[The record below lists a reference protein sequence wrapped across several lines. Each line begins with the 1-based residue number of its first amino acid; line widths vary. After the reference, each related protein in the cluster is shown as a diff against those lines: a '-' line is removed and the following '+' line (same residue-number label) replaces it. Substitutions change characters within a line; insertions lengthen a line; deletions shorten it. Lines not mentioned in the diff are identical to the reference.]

1 MESILARALEY
12 TLKYW
17 LKSFSRDQF
26 KLQGRTAQLSNLDI
40 NGDALHSSMGL
51 PPALN
56 VTTARVGKLEIVL
69 PSLSNVQVEPIVV
82 QIDKLD
88 LVLEEN
94 PDADVG
100 RSMNSSQTS
109 SSTVKGSGYGFADKI
124 ADGMTLEVRTVNLL
138 LETGGGSQRQGGATW
153 ASPLASIT
161 IRNLL
166 LYTTNENWQVVN
178 LKDAR
183 DFSANKKFIYVF
195 KKLEWES
202 LSIDLLPHPDMF
214 ADLARAQEGANG
226 RDDDGAKRVFFGGER
241 FIEGISGQ
249 ANITLQRTELNS
261 PLGLE
266 VNLHITE
273 AVCPALS
280 EPGLRALLR
289 FMTGLYVCLNRGD
302 VDLKA
307 QQRSTEAAGR
317 SLVSIIVDHIF
328 MCVKDP
334 EFQLEFL
341 MQSLFFSRA
350 SVSDGQNENNWTRV
364 MIGGLFLRD
373 TFSRPPCTLV
383 QPVMRAV
390 TDDSLHVPEFA
401 KNFCPPIYP
410 FKHKQ
415 WELSGSVPLLC
426 LHSVQVKPSPVPPS
440 FATQTVIHC
449 QPLTIHLQEKSC
461 LRISSFLA
469 DGIVGNPGSVLP
481 DFSIS
486 SIILTLKELDITVP
500 LDVAKSTDYHSSWDG
515 ISQSSFDGARLHI
528 KNMQFSESP
537 SLKLRLLN
545 LDKDPACFLLW
556 EGQPIDA
563 SQKKWTTSV
572 SQISLSLE
580 TYNELTGSKSSDAI
594 LALLRC
600 VELTDVSIEVAMAT
614 ADGNTLTVVPPP
626 GGVVRVGVSC
636 QQYLSN
642 TSVDQLFFV
651 LDLYAYFGR
660 VSEKIALAGKNN
672 QPKESRSN
680 LLAGKLVDKV
690 PSDTAVSLLVKNLQ
704 LRFLESSSTI
714 VEERPLVQFIG
725 NDMFIKVSHRTLGGA
740 VAISS
745 TVRWDNVE
753 VDCVDTEGNIAYDHG
768 IVSTS
773 IENGSFMNG
782 NGLSQLRAI
791 LWVENKRD
799 RFTTPFLDINIVHV
813 IPLNERDME
822 CHSLNVSACVAGVRL
837 SGGMNYAEALLHRF
851 GILGPDGGPGKGLMK
866 GLENLRAGPLSKLFK
881 TSPLIAG
888 SLEGDGKE
896 SPLLQLGKPDDVD
909 VSVELKNWL
918 FALEGAQEVGER
930 WWFYNPNKEGR
941 EERCWHTS
949 FKSFRVKA
957 QSSPKDPAIGKGRSC
972 GAQQYPM
979 ELVTVSVEGLQT
991 LKPQVQKNTQHTV
1004 SLLNGVNEAVET
1016 FGGINLEARMVVS
1029 EDNVD
1034 VEMAN
1039 WILENL
1045 KFSVKHPIEAVVTKN
1060 ELQHLA
1066 LLFKSEVD
1074 SMGRITA
1081 GILRLLKLEGSIGQA
1096 ALDQLSNLGS
1106 ESIDKIFTPE
1116 KLSRGSS
1123 VASLGFSPSAYLI
1136 GESPQPTA
1144 ESTVTSLEQAILDS
1158 QSKCTYLMS
1167 ELGSSVS
1174 PVQHVA
1180 TIKQLYEKL
1189 ESMQTLLSRLRNQI

>member
-56 VTTARVGKLEIVL
+56 VTTARVGKLEIML
-69 PSLSNVQVEPIVV
+69 PSLSNVQVEPVVV

-94 PDADVG
+94 PDADVA
-100 RSMNSSQTS
+100 RSTSSSQTS
-109 SSTVKGSGYGFADKI
+109 SSTVKGGGYGFADKI
-124 ADGMTLEVRTVNLL
+124 ADGMTVEVRTVNLL
-138 LETGGGSQRQGGATW
+138 LETGGGSRRQGGATW

-178 LKDAR
+178 LKEAR

-214 ADLARAQEGANG
+214 ADANLACAQEGPIG

-241 FIEGISGQ
+241 LIEGISGE

-280 EPGLRALLR
+280 EPGFRAFLR
-289 FMTGLYVCLNRGD
+289 FLTGLYVCLNRGD
-302 VDLKA
+302 VDPKT
-307 QQRSTEAAGR
+307 QQRSTEAAGC

-328 MCVKDP
+328 LCVKDP

-350 SVSDGQNENNWTRV
+350 SVSDGQNDNNLTRV

-383 QPVMRAV
+383 QPAMQAV
-390 TDDSLHVPEFA
+390 TDDFLHVPEFA

-410 FKHKQ
+410 FKDKQ
-415 WELSGSVPLLC
+415 WGLSGSVPLLC

-469 DGIVGNPGSVLP
+469 DGIVVNPGSVLP

-486 SIILTLKELDITVP
+486 SIVLSLKELDVTVP

-537 SLKLRLLN
+537 SLNLRLLN

-556 EGQPIDA
+556 EGQPVDA
-563 SQKKWTTSV
+563 SQKKWATSV

-580 TYNELTGSKSSDAI
+580 TYNKVAGSKSSDAI

-614 ADGNTLTVVPPP
+614 ADGKTLTAVPPP

-660 VSEKIALAGKNN
+660 VTEKIALVGKKN

-680 LLAGKLVDKV
+680 LVGKLVDKV
-690 PSDTAVSLLVKNLQ
+690 PSDTAVSLLVRNLQ

-714 VEERPLVQFIG
+714 VEELPLVQFIG
-725 NDMFIKVSHRTLGGA
+725 NEMFVKVSHRTLGGA

-753 VDCVDTEGNIAYDHG
+753 VDCVDTDGNIAYDNG
-768 IVSTS
+768 TLPTS
-773 IENGSFMNG
+773 IENGSLMNG

-791 LWVENKRD
+791 LWVHNKGG
-799 RFTTPFLDINIVHV
+799 RFITPFLDVSIVHV

-822 CHSLNVSACVAGVRL
+822 CHSLNVSACIAGVRL

-866 GLENLRAGPLSKLFK
+866 GLENLRAGPLVKLFK
-881 TSPLIAG
+881 TSPLLAG
-888 SLEGDGKE
+888 SLEGDEKE

-909 VSVELKNWL
+909 VSIELKNWL
-918 FALEGAQEVGER
+918 FALEGAQEMAER
-930 WWFYNPNKEGR
+930 WWFYNPNNAGR

-949 FKSFRVKA
+949 FQSFRVKA
-957 QSSPKDPAIGKGRSC
+957 QSRPKDLLNGKGSSC
-972 GAQQYPM
+972 GTQQYPV
-979 ELVTVSVEGLQT
+979 ELVIISVEGLQT
-991 LKPQVQKNTQHTV
+991 LKPQVQKNTHHNV
-1004 SLLNGVNEAVET
+1004 PLLNGVNETVEPL
-1016 FGGINLEARMVVS
+1016 GGINLEARMVVS
-1029 EDNVD
+1029 EDDVD

-1039 WILENL
+1039 WIMENL

-1074 SMGRITA
+1074 SMGRIAA

-1096 ALDQLSNLGS
+1096 TLDQLSNLGS

-1123 VASLGFSPSAYLI
+1123 AASLGISPSAYLI
-1136 GESPQPTA
+1136 GESPRPTV
-1144 ESTVTSLEQAILDS
+1144 ESTVTSLEQAVLDS
-1158 QSKCTYLMS
+1158 QSKCTSLMT
-1167 ELGSSVS
+1167 ELSSS
-1174 PVQHVA
+1174 DSSLHVA

-1189 ESMQTLLSRLRNQI
+1189 DSMQMLLSRLRNQI

>member
-1 MESILARALEY
+1 M
-12 TLKYW
+12 
-17 LKSFSRDQF
+17 
-26 KLQGRTAQLSNLDI
+26 
-40 NGDALHSSMGL
+40 
-51 PPALN
+51 
-56 VTTARVGKLEIVL
+56 
-69 PSLSNVQVEPIVV
+69 
-82 QIDKLD
+82 
-88 LVLEEN
+88 
-94 PDADVG
+94 
-100 RSMNSSQTS
+100 
-109 SSTVKGSGYGFADKI
+109 TV
-124 ADGMTLEVRTVNLL
+124 EVRTVNLL
-138 LETGGGSQRQGGATW
+138 LETGGGSQHQGGATW

-178 LKDAR
+178 LKEAR

-214 ADLARAQEGANG
+214 ADANLARAQEGPIG

-241 FIEGISGQ
+241 LIEGISGE

-280 EPGLRALLR
+280 EPGLRAFLR
-289 FMTGLYVCLNRGD
+289 FLTGLYVCLNRGD
-302 VDLKA
+302 VDPKS

-328 MCVKDP
+328 LCVKDP

-341 MQSLFFSRA
+341 MQSLFFSRG
-350 SVSDGQNENNWTRV
+350 SVSNGKNDNNLTKV

-373 TFSRPPCTLV
+373 TFLRPPCTLV
-383 QPVMRAV
+383 QPTMQTV
-390 TDDSLHVPEFA
+390 TDGILHVPEFA

-410 FKHKQ
+410 FKDKQ
-415 WELSGSVPLLC
+415 WGFSGSVPLFC

-440 FATQTVIHC
+440 FATRTVIHC

-469 DGIVGNPGSVLP
+469 DGIVVNPGSVLP

-486 SIILTLKELDITVP
+486 SIILSLKELDVTVP
-500 LDVAKSTDYHSSWDG
+500 LDVAKSSDYHSSWDG

-537 SLKLRLLN
+537 SLNLRLLN

-556 EGQPIDA
+556 EGQPVDA
-563 SQKKWTTSV
+563 SQKKWATSV

-580 TYNELTGSKSSDAI
+580 TYDKVSGSKSSDAI

-614 ADGNTLTVVPPP
+614 ADGKTLTEVPPP
-626 GGVVRVGVSC
+626 GGVVRIGVSC

-660 VSEKIALAGKNN
+660 VTEKIALVGKKN

-680 LLAGKLVDKV
+680 LLVGKLVDKV
-690 PSDTAVSLLVKNLQ
+690 PSDTAVSLLVRNLQ

-714 VEERPLVQFIG
+714 VEELPLVQFIG
-725 NDMFIKVSHRTLGGA
+725 DDMFIKVSHRTLGGA

-745 TVRWDNVE
+745 TVRWDSVE
-753 VDCVDTEGNIAYDHG
+753 VDCVDTDGNIAYDNG
-768 IVSTS
+768 TMSTS
-773 IENGSFMNG
+773 IENGSLMNG

-791 LWVENKRD
+791 LWVRNKGD
-799 RFTTPFLDINIVHV
+799 RFTAPFLDVSIVHV

-822 CHSLNVSACVAGVRL
+822 CHSLNVSACIAGVRL

-851 GILGPDGGPGKGLMK
+851 GILGPDGGPGKGLVK
-866 GLENLRAGPLSKLFK
+866 GLENLRAGPLAKLFK
-881 TSPLIAG
+881 TSPLLAG
-888 SLEGDGKE
+888 GLEGDGKE

-909 VSVELKNWL
+909 ISIELKNWL
-918 FALEGAQEVGER
+918 FALEGAQEVAER
-930 WWFYNPNKEGR
+930 WWFYNTNNAGR

-949 FKSFRVKA
+949 FQSFRVKA
-957 QSSPKDPAIGKGRSC
+957 QSRPKDLHVAKGNSC
-972 GAQQYPM
+972 GTQQYPV
-979 ELVTVSVEGLQT
+979 ELVIVSVEGLQT
-991 LKPQVQKNTQHTV
+991 LKPQVQKNTHHNV
-1004 SLLNGVNEAVET
+1004 PLLNGVNETVEPL
-1016 FGGINLEARMVVS
+1016 GGINLEARMVVS
-1029 EDNVD
+1029 EDDID

-1039 WILENL
+1039 WIMENL

-1074 SMGRITA
+1074 SMGRIAA
-1081 GILRLLKLEGSIGQA
+1081 GILRLLKLEGSIGHA
-1096 ALDQLSNLGS
+1096 TLDQLSNLGS

-1123 VASLGFSPSAYLI
+1123 LASLGISPSAYLI
-1136 GESPQPTA
+1136 GESPRPTV
-1144 ESTVTSLEQAILDS
+1144 ESTVTSLEQAVLDS
-1158 QSKCTYLMS
+1158 QSKCTSLMT
-1167 ELGSSVS
+1167 ELSSS
-1174 PVQHVA
+1174 NSSLHVA

-1189 ESMQTLLSRLRNQI
+1189 DSMQTLLSRLRNQI

>member
-1 MESILARALEY
+1 MFEIIIFLSF
-12 TLKYW
+12 TLI
-17 LKSFSRDQF
+17 FEF
-26 KLQGRTAQLSNLDI
+26 FLQ
-40 NGDALHSSMGL
+40 
-51 PPALN
+51 
-56 VTTARVGKLEIVL
+56 
-69 PSLSNVQVEPIVV
+69 
-82 QIDKLD
+82 
-88 LVLEEN
+88 
-94 PDADVG
+94 
-100 RSMNSSQTS
+100 
-109 SSTVKGSGYGFADKI
+109 
-124 ADGMTLEVRTVNLL
+124 
-138 LETGGGSQRQGGATW
+138 
-153 ASPLASIT
+153 
-161 IRNLL
+161 
-166 LYTTNENWQVVN
+166 
-178 LKDAR
+178 
-183 DFSANKKFIYVF
+183 
-195 KKLEWES
+195 
-202 LSIDLLPHPDMF
+202 
-214 ADLARAQEGANG
+214 
-226 RDDDGAKRVFFGGER
+226 
-241 FIEGISGQ
+241 
-249 ANITLQRTELNS
+249 
-261 PLGLE
+261 
-266 VNLHITE
+266 
-273 AVCPALS
+273 
-280 EPGLRALLR
+280 
-289 FMTGLYVCLNRGD
+289 
-302 VDLKA
+302 
-307 QQRSTEAAGR
+307 
-317 SLVSIIVDHIF
+317 
-328 MCVKDP
+328 
-334 EFQLEFL
+334 
-341 MQSLFFSRA
+341 
-350 SVSDGQNENNWTRV
+350 
-364 MIGGLFLRD
+364 
-373 TFSRPPCTLV
+373 
-383 QPVMRAV
+383 
-390 TDDSLHVPEFA
+390 
-401 KNFCPPIYP
+401 
-410 FKHKQ
+410 
-415 WELSGSVPLLC
+415 
-426 LHSVQVKPSPVPPS
+426 
-440 FATQTVIHC
+440 
-449 QPLTIHLQEKSC
+449 IHLQEKSC

-753 VDCVDTEGNIAYDHG
+753 VDCVDTEGNIAYDNG

-888 SLEGDGKE
+888 SLEGTG
-896 SPLLQLGKPDDVD
+896 
-909 VSVELKNWL
+909 
-918 FALEGAQEVGER
+918 
-930 WWFYNPNKEGR
+930 
-941 EERCWHTS
+941 T
-949 FKSFRVKA
+949 
-957 QSSPKDPAIGKGRSC
+957 
-972 GAQQYPM
+972 
-979 ELVTVSVEGLQT
+979 
-991 LKPQVQKNTQHTV
+991 
-1004 SLLNGVNEAVET
+1004 
-1016 FGGINLEARMVVS
+1016 
-1029 EDNVD
+1029 
-1034 VEMAN
+1034 
-1039 WILENL
+1039 
-1045 KFSVKHPIEAVVTKN
+1045 
-1060 ELQHLA
+1060 
-1066 LLFKSEVD
+1066 
-1074 SMGRITA
+1074 
-1081 GILRLLKLEGSIGQA
+1081 
-1096 ALDQLSNLGS
+1096 
-1106 ESIDKIFTPE
+1106 
-1116 KLSRGSS
+1116 
-1123 VASLGFSPSAYLI
+1123 
-1136 GESPQPTA
+1136 
-1144 ESTVTSLEQAILDS
+1144 
-1158 QSKCTYLMS
+1158 
-1167 ELGSSVS
+1167 
-1174 PVQHVA
+1174 
-1180 TIKQLYEKL
+1180 
-1189 ESMQTLLSRLRNQI
+1189 